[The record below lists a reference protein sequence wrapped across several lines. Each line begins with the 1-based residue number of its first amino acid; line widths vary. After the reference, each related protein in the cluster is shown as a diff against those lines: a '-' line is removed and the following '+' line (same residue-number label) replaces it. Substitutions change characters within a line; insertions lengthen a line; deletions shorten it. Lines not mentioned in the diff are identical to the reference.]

1 MKKTFKDLER
11 IIIMREWGDSISLM
25 SNEQKG
31 ILLQTIFD
39 FADCKDIDVEDPMVN
54 VVWKMIEPNMDR
66 INRNYLTRVNNGKKG
81 GAPVGNTN
89 NRKKPNSNP
98 KKPNN
103 NPLGSTNSQPKV
115 NLSQPK
121 VNPSQPKVN
130 HSQVEVNRKST
141 DRDRD
146 RDRDRDKEGIE
157 IGIGTEIT
165 GTGNYSIAADETL
178 TPSGK
183 VVTKNENRRIEEF
196 EVSDLT
202 KSLINNL
209 EITEHETV

>member
-1 MKKTFKDLER
+1 MNINNMKKTFKDLER

-89 NRKKPNSNP
+89 NRKKP
-98 KKPNN
+98 K
-103 NPLGSTNSQPKV
+103 STETQPKV

-146 RDRDRDKEGIE
+146 RDRDREGIE

-209 EITEHETV
+209 EITKHETV